1 MQFSTVKN
9 VVPSVLFAGLLFGAL
24 MGCEHPVPFEGEEPG
39 AELEFDVVRVTAGE
53 VNRDIEGLGNL
64 VYCDKATVL
73 SRIDGVV
80 EKIFIKKGDRV
91 KRGDL
96 IVQLS
101 NFQLELE
108 KIKTEKEVLTAEEEL
123 ETARMQYIDEEKS
136 LHRKFLQLEKL
147 WLEKRNYEA
156 EIEFLTDNFTRKKT
170 LFEKGGITEEQLRSL
185 EFALRSK
192 ERELDIVKKDYEL
205 QSHGFRNEDLRT
217 EGYNVPDDEEERRKM
232 IIFINTKISRKRIGF
247 SEIRLKKML
256 VELERINWLMKHT
269 EIRAPIDGV
278 VTEVLKFVGEKVG
291 ADEAVTT
298 LLNYDR
304 LIARASF
311 SESEMLRIN
320 HGDGV
325 KIFIDALE
333 KEIEGKIHTIDTY
346 VDVKTRSF
354 FVDCLVENT
363 VNLVPGMFIRIKI
376 PVKKVENTLFV
387 PKDAII
393 SESMNQGYVYIVVK
407 DDRIFKRSVDYEDI
421 DGDRVIVKNGLREGD
436 MIILNPLLNLM
447 DGMKINHREI

>member
-333 KEIEGKIHTIDTY
+333 KEIEGKIHTIDPY